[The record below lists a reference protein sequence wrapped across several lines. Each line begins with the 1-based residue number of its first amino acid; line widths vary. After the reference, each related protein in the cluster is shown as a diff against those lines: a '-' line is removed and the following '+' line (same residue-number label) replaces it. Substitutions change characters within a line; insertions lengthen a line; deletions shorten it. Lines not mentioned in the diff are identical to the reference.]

1 MAVDVDPARA
11 VATPRAIL
19 ERAAADRQAIAGM
32 HVHFPAFAHVVRH
45 GDGSRLLP
53 DAWSM
58 DLDGDVA
65 QVGKA

>member
-11 VATPRAIL
+11 VATRRAIL
-19 ERAAADRQAIAGM
+19 ERTAADRQAIAGM
-32 HVHFPAFAHVVRH
+32 HVHFPAFAHVVRQ
-45 GDGSRLLP
+45 GDGYRLLQ
-53 DAWSM
+53 DAWST